1 MKPLR
6 TGILHTPRLILR
18 TPREDDVPRIV
29 ELAGDRHIAEM
40 TLVIPH
46 PYLPEH
52 ALAWIAE
59 DAKRREAGSG
69 CEFLIDYE
77 AVVVGAIGLVPDAAS
92 RRATTGYWIG
102 RRYWRRGFATEALR
116 EVLRHAFGEL
126 GLLYVGAHHVAGN
139 PASGRVMQKAGMR
152 FENIVHQGIE
162 RDGVLHDR
170 VNYGV
175 FADEWRNAGG
185 RGAGSN
191 AYLL

>member
-6 TGILHTPRLILR
+6 TNILHTPRLVLR
-18 TPREDDVPRIV
+18 SLREEDVPRIV
-29 ELAGDRHIAEM
+29 ELAGDRCIAAM
-40 TLVIPH
+40 TLVVPH

-69 CEFLIDYE
+69 CVFLIEHE
-77 AVVVGAIGLVPDAAS
+77 AEVVGAIGLILDDSRKRAS
-92 RRATTGYWIG
+92 AGYWIG
-102 RRYWRRGFATEALR
+102 VPYWRRGFATEALR
-116 EVLRHAFGEL
+116 EVLRHAFEDL
-126 GLLYVGAHHVAGN
+126 GLLYIEAHHVAVN

-152 FENIVHQGIE
+152 FENVVSQAIE
-162 RDGVLHDR
+162 KDGEMHDR

-175 FADEWRNAGG
+175 FADEWGRSRG
-185 RGAGSN
+185 RGAASD